1 MIEVTKDQLLDALKE
16 SKDVRVMLD
25 CIDNILSM
33 LPSDVYRMYITEQ
46 YINNVH
52 SGVYYKLSRVSLAET
67 YYFVTRDD
75 AFNFLRRNNLDT
87 NFVLTSS
94 IFDDRCLRHKPIC
107 GYYVE
112 KLRKDQG
119 IYPSLS

>member
-112 KLRKDQG
+112 KLRKD
-119 IYPSLS
+119 